1 MREASDLILA
11 EHRVPDHSF
20 LSALSFSRPSVP
32 RALTRSSVLLLQ
44 SMSSPHYG
52 VPVLCT

>member
-11 EHRVPDHSF
+11 EHRVPDQSF
-20 LSALSFSRPSVP
+20 LSALSFSRPL
-32 RALTRSSVLLLQ
+32 ALTRSSILLLQ